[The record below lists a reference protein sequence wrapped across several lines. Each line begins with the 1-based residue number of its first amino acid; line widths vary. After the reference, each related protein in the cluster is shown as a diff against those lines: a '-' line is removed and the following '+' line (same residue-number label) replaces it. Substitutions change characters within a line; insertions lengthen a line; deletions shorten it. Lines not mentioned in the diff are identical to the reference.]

1 MDISTKP
8 SLISSFYFINY
19 NRDDIVSS
27 LIPPVY
33 TTICLDLEDSVQDIF
48 YPALNSDLKASSRS
62 SILKLLSN
70 NKIPEVNWAIRLNS
84 FQSNEIDYDI
94 SLLEEENIRRKIKT
108 VLLPKAENAGQIEE
122 LLLRLRKSEIEIDDI
137 IPIIETKK
145 GFVNLKQIALSNK
158 DKIKRIA
165 FGHCDFN
172 ADNNFFPFFHQDASQ
187 YWEWVKEIT
196 SILTPLGIQFVNSP
210 FLNLNDDDAFNS
222 MLSKLYNIC
231 QTDFGQITLTQR
243 QSLLCNK
250 FRFEKNQLN
259 GFSKKMCDEKISSYA
274 GEIKHNFETYNKR
287 KGFSISDKRVLI
299 SPHEYFAAGKFIK
312 SKAINLTI
320 AGGCFTEQSNIAKE
334 KLYHNIAKRKFEE
347 DGGKN
352 LSVNI
357 IRYERFTN
365 CYEKIKEGISNNHT
379 DILLFHLRIEHILRI
394 AKLIYKYSDKGKVK
408 RKLTL
413 PFLNKIPSE
422 EKELLQ
428 KILGQPNPNVK
439 KPEGFSKFKITLNYL
454 MGRFF
459 GNVNYAFELYD
470 EIFSNLIELCR
481 KKNIKLIICGPASRP
496 YLDVENKLSEKLSL
510 YFKLKSKKENIPFI
524 DLLGYIDDNNESLFF
539 ESGIHVSEAG
549 HKRAAELLFGQL
561 KENYSI

>member
-1 MDISTKP
+1 MNISVVP
-8 SLISSFYFINY
+8 NAISSFYFINY

-27 LIPPVY
+27 LIPPVSFE
-33 TTICLDLEDSVQDIF
+33 ICLDLEDSVQDIF
-48 YPALNSDLKASSRS
+48 YPAHNSDLKKIARN
-62 SILKLLSN
+62 SIRKLLSN

-84 FQSNEIDYDI
+84 FQSDEIDLDI
-94 SLLEEENIRRKIKT
+94 EFLAEEKLREKIKT
-108 VLLPKAENAGQIEE
+108 VLLPKSESAGQIEE
-122 LLLRLRKSEIEIDDI
+122 LLLRLRKSEIEIDNI

-145 GFVNLKQIALSNK
+145 GFKNLKQIALSNK
-158 DKIKRIA
+158 EKIKRIA

-172 ADNNFFPFFHQDASQ
+172 ADNNFFPFFHQDTSQ
-187 YWEWVKEIT
+187 YWEWIKEIT
-196 SILTPLGIQFVNSP
+196 SILKPLGIQFVNSP

-243 QSLLCNK
+243 QSDLCNK

-259 GFSKKMCDEKISSYA
+259 GFSKKMCEEKISSYA
-274 GEIKHNFETYNKR
+274 AQIKLNFETYNKR

-299 SPHEYFAAGKFIK
+299 SPHEYIAADKFIK
-312 SKAINLTI
+312 SKTINLTI
-320 AGGCFTEQSNIAKE
+320 AGGCFIEQSNIDKE
-334 KLYHNIAKRKFEE
+334 KLYHRITKRKFEE
-347 DGGKN
+347 GGEKN
-352 LSVNI
+352 LSVNV

-365 CYEKIKEGISNNHT
+365 CYEKIKESICKNDT

-394 AKLIYKYSDKGKVK
+394 AKLIYKYSDNGKVK

-439 KPEGFSKFKITLNYL
+439 KPEEFSKFKIKINYL

-459 GNVNYAFELYD
+459 GNVNYAFKLYD

-496 YLDVENKLSEKLSL
+496 YLDVENKLSERLASH
-510 YFKLKSKKENIPFI
+510 FKLKSQKENIPFI
-524 DLLGYIDDNNESLFF
+524 DLLGYIDENNKSLFF

-549 HKRAAELLFGQL
+549 HKRAAELLFKEL